1 MPKNDQ
7 CFKCKK
13 KITTVTAIMCQFC
26 KLHFCRHDVLAE
38 EHGCEDLARD
48 HARRGNLD
56 RYLEEGAKKIKEKL
70 KEQ

>member
-1 MPKNDQ
+1 
-7 CFKCKK
+7 
-13 KITTVTAIMCQFC
+13 MCQFC

-70 KEQ
+70 KEQQQQRRKKPTKDAKDGK